1 MKDYFFYKFKDIW
14 KVPSSI
20 KSIDAVSLMENYMT
34 ALIAFEQCGALEE
47 NDTALI
53 NVGLRGAGLAA
64 VDVATNV
71 YRTKVYFCIL
81 YVYFLFY

>member
-1 MKDYFFYKFKDIW
+1 
-14 KVPSSI
+14 
-20 KSIDAVSLMENYMT
+20 MENYMT

-71 YRTKVYFCIL
+71 YRTKVYFHLLFFFLLIRLYFIL
-81 YVYFLFY
+81 Y